1 MLSLNLIY
9 LFTILSLISFAA
21 CSGSYGN
28 PSITATSHEHTL
40 TPSTDYRTNP
50 SASNQITPIPAHR
63 SDAPTIN
70 SLTPRTTP
78 LGIIPDWP
86 KHYTDSPAATTVRW
100 YEGAE
105 CPSGSYNIFDGTYHM
120 SRDGHE
126 GQANAFAHSD
136 GYICMAEKFNL
147 NIPSQT
153 HLHELAHS
161 ILHHAG
167 DLTHGHTDRYDTLI
181 GNLTRIH
188 KIKTTLS
195 GYGERYCPSE
205 QITQTE
211 NNPCTEIHRLQN
223 ELQSLLQEQ
232 ASLYPGGVVASNRPE
247 PTPTPTPPPPTPT
260 PTPLPLS
267 THADPEN
274 GFSIKFPTQWDK
286 TSRRDDERF
295 AGGHIP
301 VQRFLAYPRNPRK
314 DLLLIITIPVSK
326 SEYLAEK
333 QATLLD
339 PPGDWTSYDTTPS
352 TGQYPEL
359 CQVLAGRLH

>member
-1 MLSLNLIY
+1 MLSLNQIY
-9 LFTILSLISFAA
+9 FFTILSIISFAA

-28 PSITATSHEHTL
+28 PY
-40 TPSTDYRTNP
+40 TDYRTNP
-50 SASNQITPIPAHR
+50 PASNRITPIPAHH

-147 NIPSQT
+147 NNPSYT

-161 ILHHAG
+161 ILQHAG
-167 DLTHGHTDRYDTLI
+167 DLTHGHTDRYGTLI
-181 GNLTRIH
+181 ANLTGIQ
-188 KIKTTLS
+188 KVKKTIS

-211 NNPCTEIHRLQN
+211 NNPCREIHRLQN

-247 PTPTPTPPPPTPT
+247 PTPTPTPAPPTPT

-274 GFSIKFPTQWDK
+274 GFSIKFPTQWDT
-286 TSRRDDERF
+286 TSRRRDMRF
-295 AGGHIP
+295 AGGDIP
-301 VQRFLAYPRNPRK
+301 VPRFHCLPQRPPKRPTIGHHHPRIQIRIPR
-314 DLLLIITIPVSK
+314 
-326 SEYLAEK
+326 
-333 QATLLD
+333 
-339 PPGDWTSYDTTPS
+339 
-352 TGQYPEL
+352 
-359 CQVLAGRLH
+359 